1 MSKYLQQLK
10 NVCRYVK
17 KKRENGRKKKIS
29 PSQLLKE
36 YQMEVVQE
44 HNNSN
49 YSCGR
54 GCSATFMNLNK
65 EHLFRNDRK
74 LPDALCMAS

>member
-1 MSKYLQQLK
+1 M
-10 NVCRYVK
+10 V
-17 KKRENGRKKKIS
+17 EKKKIS
-29 PSQLLKE
+29 PSQLLKQ
-36 YQMEVVQE
+36 YQMEMVQE
-44 HNNSN
+44 HSNSN